1 MKNKQ
6 ILRWLIGLVSLVG
19 LFLVSSLVTPVKAS
33 AANYNASDFLTSA
46 QVTNGPDFKPADTI
60 DVQYKLDFGDQ
71 QLNNGDTIT
80 IDLPSNL
87 KAKKVGDTFD
97 VVDTTGTVIGVA
109 KVTND
114 GQVVITV
121 NDALEGKTNDKM
133 TLNLKTQYRGDDFG
147 EKEVDFGGGN
157 QSTVNIVENDANLSK
172 KGTLQDDG
180 TVKWTI
186 LVDRREISMSNLKI
200 SDTVANDQTMLQ
212 PITVYN
218 GEWSS
223 NSTYKRRD
231 KINESDYNVSY
242 TDNGFDVAFN
252 DTVSN
257 LIVIDYYTKI
267 NDDQDVNSGHK
278 FRNKATMTWSGG
290 TTGGSNSEDANGSVS
305 SSNGNSGIGTGDE
318 NGEETTEEPDEDDE
332 NTGTIDTDG
341 GTDEVTEPEPTPDP
355 EPTPEPGEESSS
367 SSSNSSS
374 VASSSNSSSSSAA
387 VINPTTDSS
396 STTGTTS
403 TNKTTTAP
411 ANAAPKKQATA
422 KTLPQTNESAS
433 DSHALLAIGVLV
445 ATLTLGSGA
454 LLRHWF

>member
-33 AANYNASDFLTSA
+33 AANFNAGDFLTSA

-71 QLNNGDTIT
+71 QLNDGDTIT

-87 KAKKVGDTFD
+87 KAKKLGDTFD
-97 VVDTTGTVIGVA
+97 VVDTTGAVIGVA
-109 KVTND
+109 VVTND

-133 TLNLKTQYRGDDFG
+133 TLNLRTQYRGNDFG
-147 EKEVDFGGGN
+147 EKEVDFGGDN
-157 QSTVNIVENDANLSK
+157 QSNINIVPNDANLSK

-186 LVDRREISMSNLKI
+186 LVDRQEVSMSNLKI

-231 KINESDYNVSY
+231 KINESDYSVSY
-242 TDNGFDVAFN
+242 TDNGFDLAFK

-257 LIVIDYYTKI
+257 LVVIDYYTKI

-278 FRNKATMTWSGG
+278 FRNKAMMTWGGG

-305 SSNGNSGIGTGDE
+305 SSTGNSGTGTGDE
-318 NGEETTEEPDEDDE
+318 DGEETTEPGDEDGD
-332 NTGTIDTDG
+332 TGTIDTDG
-341 GTDEVTEPEPTPDP
+341 GTDEVTDP

-367 SSSNSSS
+367 SSSSSNSSS
-374 VASSSNSSSSSAA
+374 VASSSNGSSSSAA
-387 VINPTTDSS
+387 VVNPATDSS

-411 ANAAPKKQATA
+411 ANAAPKKQAAA